1 MQTFLI
7 TSVNKSFIKSEIKK
21 ISKNLQVSPYNLI
34 EITPDKSIGIAEVR
48 KLTQQIILKPY
59 GGGDRMIIINSIE
72 KATPEAGNALLKLLE
87 EPPEN
92 TYIFLTCENMN
103 KLLPTITSRCQII
116 FGENESTKSSPIKLN
131 SKKLLEQ
138 ILRSSAGERILISQK
153 ITDSKES
160 TDNFLSSLLITL
172 EELLHN
178 NDPKIGL
185 TFKEIADLLSKV
197 SIARNYIERNI
208 NFKAT
213 LDILLLGFPM
223 KEHQE

>member
-7 TSVNKSFIKSEIKK
+7 TSVNKSFINSEIKK

-87 EPPEN
+87 EPPEK
-92 TYIFLTCENMN
+92 TYIILTCENTN
-103 KLLPTITSRCQII
+103 NLLPTITSRCQII
-116 FGENESTKSSPIKLN
+116 FGDNKNSKSSQN
-131 SKKLLEQ
+131 NEETKKLLGQ
-138 ILRSSAGERILISQK
+138 ILKSSAGERILISQK

-160 TDNFLSSLLITL
+160 ADDFLSSLLITL

-178 NDPKIGL
+178 NDPAIGL
-185 TFKEIADLLSKV
+185 TFKGIADLLSKV
-197 SIARNYIERNI
+197 SVAKNYVERNI
-208 NFKAT
+208 NYKAT
-213 LDILLLGFPM
+213 LDILLLGFP
-223 KEHQE
+223 KK

>member
-7 TSVNKSFIKSEIKK
+7 VSENKSFINSEIKK
-21 ISKNLQVSPYNLI
+21 ISKNLQISPFNLI
-34 EITPDKSIGIAEVR
+34 VITPDKSIGIAEVR

-59 GGGDRMIIINSIE
+59 AGGDRMVIINSMD

-87 EPPEN
+87 EPPEH
-92 TYIFLTCENMN
+92 TYIILTCNNIN

-116 FGENESTKSSPIKLN
+116 FGDNKNSKSSQN
-131 SKKLLEQ
+131 NEETKKLLEQ

-153 ITDSKES
+153 ITDTKES
-160 TDNFLSSLLITL
+160 ADNFLGSLLITL

-185 TFKEIADLLSKV
+185 TFKEIAGLLTKV
-197 SIARNYIERNI
+197 SIAKNYVERNI
-208 NFKAT
+208 NYKAT
-213 LDILLLGFPM
+213 LDILFLGFP
-223 KEHQE
+223 KI